1 MHRRSAT
8 RTAAIALG
16 IALVPGVAAA
26 FPVKMPMLCLPAG
39 SGSVTINVPT
49 KSGKPYEMKGSFKG
63 LPANVSPFN
72 LQFACNETTDS
83 FAVPSPGTDGTG
95 KLKFKVPLGQA
106 PMATC
111 TNPRALV
118 VVGGTTCKTGW
129 VLP

>member
-8 RTAAIALG
+8 RIAAIALG

-26 FPVKMPMLCLPAG
+26 IPVKMPMLCLPAG

-72 LQFACNETTDS
+72 LQFGCDESIDN
-83 FAVPSPGTDGTG
+83 AVGIPGTDGTG
-95 KLKFKVPLGQA
+95 KLKFKVPLGYA
-106 PMATC
+106 SMSTC
-111 TNPRALV
+111 TNPRAVV
-118 VVGGTTCKTGW
+118 VVGGTTCKNGW

>member
-1 MHRRSAT
+1 MLRRSAT
-8 RTAAIALG
+8 RMAAIALG

-26 FPVKMPMLCLPAG
+26 VRVKIPMYCLPAG
-39 SGSVTINVPT
+39 SGSVSVNVPT
-49 KSGKPYEMKGSFKG
+49 KSGKPYDLKGSFKG

-72 LQFACNETTDS
+72 AQFRCDETTDNIS
-83 FAVPSPGTDGTG
+83 GITGTDGTG

-111 TNPRALV
+111 TNPRAMV

>member
-8 RTAAIALG
+8 RIAAIALG

-26 FPVKMPMLCLPAG
+26 IPVKIPAYCLPAG

-49 KSGKPYEMKGSFKG
+49 KIGKPYEMKGSFKG
-63 LPANVSPFN
+63 LPANLPFN
-72 LQFACNETTDS
+72 LQFACNETADNI
-83 FAVPSPGTDGTG
+83 VGNPGTDGTG

-106 PMATC
+106 SMATC
-111 TNPRALV
+111 TTPSAVV